1 MRPQTGAKSTKWVL
15 KLNTLKAHFVLF
27 VPFCGYF
34 LLIASSVYAQSTA
47 EADKLRAEQRE
58 DSNFK
63 AIEKYREEHTAI
75 ALRNAGEILQLLGNT
90 SEALASYTEA
100 LALAKKTRNSLEAGK
115 ILNDLAYLHFIGGNT
130 DEVLKNAR
138 AALRIGKNLHDR
150 ELEARAISN
159 LGEAFYNLGNLEKA
173 SEHQQQSLAIWR
185 ELNNPRGQALASIAL
200 GYNYKNLGQPEE
212 AQRVYAEALSLA
224 RQSGDLAVE
233 TLALIAVGNI
243 NRKIGNNQQALESYA
258 AAKPITERIGDQT
271 SRARILGGM
280 GSIYFEMGDAR
291 QALEHMG
298 EGTKLMERLG
308 KTWGIAEGKLSLGRI
323 HRSLGNDDKAL
334 QYLDE
339 ALVLFRLL
347 RMPRLESATLREIGL
362 VNETRGNLVKALES
376 YKAALN
382 LTKPAEDQREYAYTL
397 AYAGRIH
404 EQLKEF
410 GRALKCYHEA
420 LLLSQH
426 SGDPVGEALVRFNL
440 AHLERSRGN
449 LAEAKREAEA
459 TLSIVESQRAS
470 VASQD
475 LRTTYFATV
484 RNTYD
489 LYINILMQLHKQ
501 DPEAAGF
508 DRQAFAVSEKARA
521 RSFLELLS
529 EARSL
534 ATPSLSLQDVQQR
547 LLDNDTALVEYA
559 LGDDQSYVWLV
570 TRTSF
575 ESYELGPRAD
585 IETSARRLYASVA
598 SRQMIYGES
607 TNARAAREAKA
618 DADIPADTAAL
629 SKLILGPLAGKL
641 QKKKLLFV
649 ADGALQYI
657 PFALLHDPDSTN
669 LLIAGH
675 EIINA
680 PSASTLALL
689 QQEAAKRKPAANA
702 VAVLADPVFE
712 SDDPRITRDSNRV
725 NEMKPATEVRQA
737 LRDAG
742 ISPEGVQ
749 IPRLFASANE
759 ADGIM
764 AVAPWGSAL
773 KAVGFG
779 ANRERVMGSEL
790 SDYRIIHFAT
800 HGIINN
806 ERPELSGIVLSLF
819 DSEGHSQ
826 NGFLRLRDIYN
837 LHLPA
842 DLVVLSACSTG
853 LGKEVRGEGLIGLTR
868 GFIYAGASGVIAS
881 LWKVDDDATAELMTH
896 FYEALFKKGMSPPA
910 ALRSAQLALSQNKR
924 WQSPYYWAGFVIQ
937 GQYSETQKFTEP
949 FPGKIH
955 LVLLGIAGFFALILM
970 LGISSGV
977 LKTTKKH
984 N

>member
-1 MRPQTGAKSTKWVL
+1 MNALRIVRTRCTVKKCCGLGEFMKPQKGTKWSSV
-15 KLNTLKAHFVLF
+15 KIF
-27 VPFCGYF
+27 VPFCGC
-34 LLIASSVYAQSTA
+34 LLLLAGSVYASD
-47 EADKLRAEQRE
+47 EAD
-58 DSNFK
+58 
-63 AIEKYREEHTAI
+63 
-75 ALRNAGEILQLLGNT
+75 LRNAGEMLQLSGNT
-90 SEALASYTEA
+90 SEALSSYKEA
-100 LALAKKTRNSLEAGK
+100 LALARKTRNSLEEGR
-115 ILNDLAYLHFIGGNT
+115 ILNDLAYLHFIDGNT

-138 AALRIGKNLHDR
+138 AALRIGKALHNR
-150 ELEARAISN
+150 ELEATAICN
-159 LGEAFYNLGNLEKA
+159 LGEAFYNLGQIEKA
-173 SEHQQQSLAIWR
+173 SELQQQSLAIWR
-185 ELNNPRGQALASIAL
+185 ELNSPRGQAIASIAL

-212 AQRVYAEALSLA
+212 AQRVFVEALALA
-224 RQSGDLAVE
+224 RQAGDLAVE
-233 TLALIAVGNI
+233 TRALIAIGNI
-243 NRKIGNNQQALESYA
+243 NRKIGNNQQALEFYA
-258 AAKPITERIGDQT
+258 VAKPLAERIGDQT

-291 QALEHMG
+291 QALEHMA
-298 EGTKLMERLG
+298 EGTNLMQRLG
-308 KTWGIAEGKLSLGRI
+308 KTWGVAEGKLSLGQI
-323 HRSLGNDDKAL
+323 HRSLSNDDQAL

-339 ALVLFRLL
+339 ALGLFRSL
-347 RMPRLESATLREIGL
+347 RMPRLQAATLREIGL
-362 VNETRGNLVKALES
+362 VNETRGDLDKALES
-376 YKAALN
+376 YTAALK
-382 LTKPAEDQREYAYTL
+382 LTKPGEDQHEYAYTL
-397 AYAGRIH
+397 AYAGRVH
-404 EQLKEF
+404 EQLKQVD
-410 GRALKCYHEA
+410 RALNCYREA
-420 LLLSQH
+420 LRLSQR
-426 SGDPVGEALVRFNL
+426 SDDPVGEALVHFNV
-440 AHLERSRGN
+440 AHLERNRGN
-449 LAEAKREAEA
+449 LAEAKWEAEA

-484 RNTYD
+484 RKNYD

-501 DPEAAGF
+501 DPVAGF

-529 EARSL
+529 EARTVDTQL
-534 ATPSLSLQDVQQR
+534 LPELLSLPDVQQR
-547 LLDNDTALVEYA
+547 LLDDDTLLVEYA

-575 ESYELGPRAD
+575 ASYELAPRGE
-585 IETSARRLYASVA
+585 IETAARKLYASVA
-598 SRQMIYGES
+598 SRQMVYGE
-607 TNARAAREAKA
+607 TTVAKATREAKA
-618 DADIPADTAAL
+618 DAEIPTATAVL
-629 SKLILGPLAGKL
+629 SKLILGPLTGKL
-641 QKKKLLFV
+641 QQKKLLFV

-657 PFALLHDPDSTN
+657 PFALLHDPDSRN
-669 LLIAGH
+669 FLVAAH

-680 PSASTLALL
+680 PSASTLAVL
-689 QQEAAKRKPAANA
+689 QKQAAKRKPAANA

-712 SDDPRITRDSNRV
+712 SDDPRISRNSNYV
-725 NEMKPATEVRQA
+725 NGAKPATEVRQA

-742 ISPEGVQ
+742 ITPDGLH
-749 IPRLFASANE
+749 IPRLFASATE

-764 AVAPWGSAL
+764 AVAPWGSGL

-779 ANRERVMGSEL
+779 ANRERVLGSEL
-790 SDYRIIHFAT
+790 SAYRIIHFAT

-819 DSEGHSQ
+819 DSEGRSQ

-896 FYEALFKKGMSPPA
+896 FYEALFTKGMSPPA
-910 ALRSAQLALSQNKR
+910 ALRNAQLALSQNKR

-949 FPGKIH
+949 FPGKKQ
-955 LVLLGIAGFFALILM
+955 LVLLGIGGLITLMFM
-970 LGISSGV
+970 LGISSRV